1 MLTPGPT
8 RTSTPSST
16 ILTGESDSTLLSRS
30 EHFIDSLELT
40 EKEKIEKA
48 KKEKI
53 ILHGNTRLARTPWKS
68 ESQEEKIR
76 KAVENREAM
85 EAGENTDASQIVFS
99 TQCFNHSGKVGVDG
113 KEMTRPETPS
123 VNGFKL
129 MSMAPSPALGVE
141 VCQ

>member
-1 MLTPGPT
+1 M
-8 RTSTPSST
+8 
-16 ILTGESDSTLLSRS
+16 
-30 EHFIDSLELT
+30 T

-48 KKEKI
+48 KKEKV
-53 ILHGNTRLARTPWKS
+53 ILHGNTRLAKTPWKS

-85 EAGENTDASQIVFS
+85 EAG
-99 TQCFNHSGKVGVDG
+99 KVGVDG
-113 KEMTRPETPS
+113 KEITRPETPS

-141 VCQ
+141 VNQSNQDITMSSPHCDHTGLPADDVG

>member
-1 MLTPGPT
+1 M
-8 RTSTPSST
+8 
-16 ILTGESDSTLLSRS
+16 
-30 EHFIDSLELT
+30 ELT

-68 ESQEEKIR
+68 ESQEDKIR

-85 EAGENTDASQIVFS
+85 EAGEDIDQSNQSD
-99 TQCFNHSGKVGVDG
+99 CHFNPIFRHSGKVGVDG
-113 KEMTRPETPS
+113 KELTRPETPS

-141 VCQ
+141 VSRDLPGCYHGL